1 MTGIFPDSFGS
12 GLFGSVFSQPQQAP
26 GFGDLHNNNSNAI
39 LGYLAGALQG
49 GTLGQS
55 IGRGLQGWQQGQQQD
70 QQRQV
75 PAATLRALTAAGVPD
90 ATARAAALNP
100 EIMRAIAPNYFQK
113 LPSFGVIGQDPW
125 GGRRYGFID
134 PFTRSVQPAREEGDG
149 AGTRR

>member
-1 MTGIFPDSFGS
+1 MTGILPDSFGG
-12 GLFGSVFSQPQQAP
+12 GLLGSIFGQPQQAP
-26 GFGDLHNNNSNAI
+26 GFGNLLNSNSNAI

-90 ATARAAALNP
+90 AAAQAAALNP
-100 EIMRAIAPNYFQK
+100 EIMRAI
-113 LPSFGVIGQDPW
+113 
-125 GGRRYGFID
+125 
-134 PFTRSVQPAREEGDG
+134 
-149 AGTRR
+149 